1 MDYTKLFCDVL
12 PAWLSGMAAV
22 VAIIISCKSNS
33 KSNKLQAKIADD
45 NSILL
50 KDIQRRDANM
60 KLYDL
65 RLGVYTAFMRALDVE
80 QRIKEAQQK
89 LPITQIQA
97 TTELLNELTECK
109 LQIEKNVNIASFC
122 FAHDSEI
129 LQAINNAKEPFFVF
143 CDEILNNMQNSKN
156 IALVTAEKMIA
167 EKPGNARQ
175 ILSDMI
181 NCNTDSQ
188 FYHTHQQAIAELGH
202 KADQAFEEYKILVSY
217 EKFGKLFE
225 KYLSP
230 EAIML

>member
-1 MDYTKLFCDVL
+1 MNWNVLLCNVL
-12 PAWLSGMAAV
+12 PAWLSGIAAV
-22 VAIIISCKSNS
+22 VAIIIACISNS

-109 LQIEKNVNIASFC
+109 LLIEKNVNIASFC

-129 LQAINNAKEPFFVF
+129 LQVINNAKEPFFTF

-156 IALVTAEKMIA
+156 IAWVTAEKMIA
-167 EKPGNARQ
+167 EKPENARQ

-188 FYHTHQQAIAELGH
+188 FYHTHQQAISELGH

-225 KYLSP
+225 KYLLP
-230 EAIML
+230 EAIMV

>member
-1 MDYTKLFCDVL
+1 MDYCKLFCDVL

-22 VAIIISCKSNS
+22 VAIFISCKSNS

-109 LQIEKNVNIASFC
+109 LLIEKNVNIASFC

-129 LQAINNAKEPFFVF
+129 LQVINNAKEPFFTF

-156 IALVTAEKMIA
+156 IALVTAGKMIA
-167 EKPGNARQ
+167 EKPENTRQ

-188 FYHTHQQAIAELGH
+188 FYHTHQQAISELGH
-202 KADQAFEEYKILVSY
+202 KAGQAFEEYKILVSY

-225 KYLSP
+225 KYLLP
-230 EAIML
+230 EAIMV

>member
-1 MDYTKLFCDVL
+1 MNWNVLLCDVL
-12 PAWLSGMAAV
+12 PAWLSGIAAV
-22 VAIIISCKSNS
+22 VAIIIACISNS

-45 NSILL
+45 NSTLL

-65 RLGVYTAFMRALDVE
+65 RLGVYTTFMRALDVE
-80 QRIKEAQQK
+80 ERIKEAQQK

-97 TTELLNELTECK
+97 TIGLLDELTECK
-109 LQIEKNVNIASFC
+109 LQVEKNANIASFC

-143 CDEILNNMQNSKN
+143 CDEILNNMPISKD
-156 IALVTAEKMIA
+156 IALRIGKKMIV
-167 EKPGNARQ
+167 ENPENARQ
-175 ILSDMI
+175 ILSDMVS
-181 NCNTDSQ
+181 CNTDSQ
-188 FYHTHQQAIAELGH
+188 FYHTHQQAISELGH

-225 KYLSP
+225 KYLLP
-230 EAIML
+230 EAIMV

>member
-1 MDYTKLFCDVL
+1 MNWNVLFCDVL
-12 PAWLSGMAAV
+12 PAWLSGIAAV
-22 VAIIISCKSNS
+22 VAIIIACISNS

-109 LQIEKNVNIASFC
+109 LLIEKNVNISSFC

-129 LQAINNAKEPFFVF
+129 LQVINNAKEPFFTF

-156 IALVTAEKMIA
+156 IALVTVEKMIA
-167 EKPGNARQ
+167 EKPENARQ

-188 FYHTHQQAIAELGH
+188 FYHTYQQAISELGH

-225 KYLSP
+225 KYLLP
-230 EAIML
+230 EAIMV